1 MDYAQLDFETL
12 WQFLDLNDQQA
23 LAELLV
29 RFEPLIRSESKLHGR
44 IDEDIAQDIREAF
57 IRALK
62 KNPIKP
68 NLMSKTG
75 SSYALYRMENK
86 F

>member
-1 MDYAQLDFETL
+1 MDYTQLDFETL
-12 WQFLDLNDQQA
+12 WQLLVQNDPKA

-29 RFEPLIRSESKLHGR
+29 RFEPLIKSKSYMHGR

-62 KNPIKP
+62 K
-68 NLMSKTG
+68 
-75 SSYALYRMENK
+75 K
-86 F
+86 FNNT

>member
-1 MDYAQLDFETL
+1 MDYKQLDFETL
-12 WQFLDLNDQQA
+12 WQRLVQNDPQA

-29 RFEPLIRSESKLHGR
+29 RFEPLIKSKSYMHGR

-62 KNPIKP
+62 KKSN
-68 NLMSKTG
+68 NT
-75 SSYALYRMENK
+75 
-86 F
+86 